1 MKATI
6 ELSQECIEQLQGG
19 TEVNIISMDD
29 ETGEATIDEDNLSY
43 AIDLMVKMC
52 ID

>member
-1 MKATI
+1 MKVTI
-6 ELSQECIEQLQGG
+6 ELSEKCINQLEGG
-19 TEVNIISMDD
+19 TEIKIINYDD
-29 ETGEATIDEDNLSY
+29 ETNETTIDEDNLSY